1 MIPQT
6 LVNMNLFVDGKGY
19 AGLATE
25 VNLPKLKRKT
35 EEHRAG
41 GMDGPIKM
49 GLGMEMLEAGFTM
62 TGVSKDVL
70 VFFGVADD
78 TAFNGSFRGAFKN
91 QKGEVVAAVATFR
104 GMLEEVDPGNWKAG
118 DKAETKFNA
127 ALSYYKLEVDGQ
139 VVYELDPA
147 NCIRIINGK
156 DEAAAERQAI
166 GM

>member
-19 AGLATE
+19 AGLVSE

-35 EEHRAG
+35 EEQRLG
-41 GMDGPIKM
+41 GMDGPVKM
-49 GLGMEMLEAGFTM
+49 GMGMEMMDGSFTLS
-62 TGVSKDVL
+62 GIAPDVL
-70 VFFGVADD
+70 AFFGLADD
-78 TAFNGSFRGAFKN
+78 TAFNGNFRGAYKN
-91 QKGEVVAAVATFR
+91 QKGEVVAVIATFR
-104 GMLEEVDPGNWKAG
+104 GMIEEVDPGSWKPG
-118 DKAETKFNA
+118 EKAETKFSIA
-127 ALSYYKLEVDGQ
+127 PSYYKLESDGK
-139 VVYELDPA
+139 VIYELDPA

>member
-6 LVNMNLFVDGKGY
+6 LVNMNLFIDGKGY
-19 AGLATE
+19 AGIATE

-41 GMDGPIKM
+41 GMDGPVKIGM
-49 GLGMEMLEAGFTM
+49 GMEMLDGSFSLS
-62 TGVSKDVL
+62 GVSKEVMS
-70 VFFGVADD
+70 FFGLADD
-78 TAFNGSFRGAFKN
+78 TAFNGSFRGAYKN
-91 QKGEVVAAVATFR
+91 QKGEVVAVIATFR
-104 GMLEEVDPGNWKAG
+104 GMVEEVDSGSWKAG
-118 DKAETKFNA
+118 DKAETKFTIA
-127 ALSYYKLEVDGQ
+127 PSYYKLEIDGQ
-139 VVYELDPA
+139 AVYELDPA